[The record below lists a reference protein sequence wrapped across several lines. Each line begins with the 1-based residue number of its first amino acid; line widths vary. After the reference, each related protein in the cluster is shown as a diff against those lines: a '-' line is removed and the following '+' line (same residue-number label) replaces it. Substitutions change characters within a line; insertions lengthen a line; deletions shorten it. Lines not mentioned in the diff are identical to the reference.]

1 MSAGCSDHVVTNVS
15 PPTSSIT
22 NISAFT
28 AMMDAVF
35 TGKRVGRREASP
47 SGITPIST
55 SRWCDVKM
63 RHSSLQAWASPAQP
77 RRTAPATVYA
87 LFWRRS
93 HGLRGLLDQ
102 RNNRNGPRP
111 VDLVTGRRLD
121 HR

>member
-15 PPTSSIT
+15 PPASSIR

-28 AMMDAVF
+28 AMTDAVI
-35 TGKRVGRREASP
+35 TGKRVGRREASL

-63 RHSSLQAWASPAQP
+63 RHSSLQAWALPDQP
-77 RRTAPATVYA
+77 RRTAPATVYV

-93 HGLRGLLDQ
+93 HGLRGLFDQ
-102 RNNRNGPRP
+102 RNNRSGTRHI
-111 VDLVTGRRLD
+111 DRVTAGRLD
-121 HR
+121 